1 MTTQEARS
9 GAIYLTG
16 LQNNAAFKQYFL
28 LPLMS
33 YKEGVE
39 RTLRS
44 VDSSLDEV
52 RAAQGA
58 LSVFAY
64 IEGLMA
70 FRGEHTLKNLMKKQS
85 GGKRE

>member
-1 MTTQEARS
+1 MTIQEAKS

-52 RAAQGA
+52 RAAQGELRA
-58 LSVFAY
+58 LTY
-64 IEGLMA
+64 IEGLIA
-70 FRGEHTLKNLMKKQS
+70 LRGEHTLKNLIKKQS
-85 GGKRE
+85 GSKRE